1 VTPGVFFDERR
12 RSRRRISDCFT
23 VLQLLKDKLTMPAT
37 LSAVLIEELESAF
50 DRRSPERWARIVRRV
65 AKLFLADAHRFNEDQ
80 IAVFDDVFLRLIERA
95 DAQALALLSND
106 LCGVSAAP
114 QKAIRQLAFHDDI
127 SVAGPVLRRSRNLL
141 DKDLIDIANARGQQH
156 LLEISGRQTLNP
168 SLSDR
173 LVERGETAVLDKLIQ
188 NLGARFS
195 DEGSAALVA
204 KARLDDELAKALV
217 RRSDIPP
224 ALRRELVAK
233 VSDARIRSMQAMPPA
248 LQGKIKEAIATKAER
263 AETSPPTP
271 VDYSA
276 ALSRMAE
283 LSRKGG
289 LNDRSVNRF
298 AVEHEYV
305 DVAAA
310 LSFLSGAPVE
320 VIVSLIESAELEG
333 LMVACKAARLN
344 WSTTTMIIRHRPGCP
359 AVTHGELE
367 QAQAAFYALSLSVAQ
382 RTIRLW

>member
-1 VTPGVFFDERR
+1 
-12 RSRRRISDCFT
+12 
-23 VLQLLKDKLTMPAT
+23 LKDKLTMAAT
-37 LSAVLIEELESAF
+37 VSAVLIAELESVF
-50 DRRSPERWARIVRRV
+50 DSRSPERWARILRQVT
-65 AKLFLADAHRFNEDQ
+65 KLFLADADRLNKSQ
-80 IAVFDDVFLRLIERA
+80 IAVFDDVFLRLMERA
-95 DAQALALLSND
+95 DAQALALLGND
-106 LCGVSAAP
+106 LCGLSAVP
-114 QKAIRQLAFHDDI
+114 QKAIRQLAFHDD
-127 SVAGPVLRRSRNLL
+127 VAVTGPVLRRSKNLL
-141 DKDLIDIANARGQQH
+141 DKDLIEIADARGQQH
-156 LLEISGRQTLNP
+156 LLEICGRQTLNP
-168 SLSDR
+168 SLTDR
-173 LVERGETAVLDKLIQ
+173 LVARGESAVLGRLIR

-195 DEGSAALVA
+195 DEGCAALVA
-204 KARLDDELAKALV
+204 KAKLDDELAKALV
-217 RRSDIPP
+217 NRSDVPP

-248 LQGKIKEAIATKAER
+248 LQGKIKEAIATKR
-263 AETSPPTP
+263 AETSTPTRI
-271 VDYSA
+271 DYSA

-310 LSFLSGAPVE
+310 LSFLSGTAVE
-320 VIVSLIESAELEG
+320 VIVPLIESAELEG

-359 AVTHGELE
+359 AVTRGELE
-367 QAQAAFYALSLSVAQ
+367 QAQAAFDALSLSVAQ